1 MALEFGHSAEA
12 AEEPIGLRK
21 RVQRSEALRRLM
33 QNRAALLGLLVVLM
47 VVFGALF
54 APLLAPHDPTE
65 QDLSKRLLPPSWQE
79 GGEADFVLGGD
90 PLGRD
95 ILSRI
100 IYGAR
105 ISLIVGLLAVLVRG
119 TGGVLLGLLSGY
131 YGRWIDSLLMRLG
144 DVQLALPF
152 LILALAIMAVLGPGL
167 RNVIM
172 VLGITGWIFYARV
185 VRSEVLSLRERE
197 FVQAA
202 QVIGARNPRILVRHI
217 LPNASASVIVI
228 ATLDIAQM
236 IILEA
241 SLSYLGMGVQP
252 PTPSWGGMVADG
264 RDYLSTQWWVSTFP
278 GLAVFITVMAI
289 NLVGDWLRDVLDP
302 TTRGLS

>member
-1 MALEFGHSAEA
+1 MALEFGYSGE
-12 AEEPIGLRK
+12 AEEPIGLKK

-33 QNRAALLGLLVVLM
+33 QNRAALLGLLVVLL

-54 APLLAPHDPTE
+54 ASLLAPHDPTE
-65 QDLSKRLLPPSWQE
+65 QDLSKRLLSPSWQE
-79 GGEADFVLGGD
+79 RGEADFVLGGD

-131 YGRWIDSLLMRLG
+131 YGGWIDSLLMRLG

-167 RNVIM
+167 RNVVM

-202 QVIGARNPRILVRHI
+202 QVAGARNLRILVRHI
-217 LPNASASVIVI
+217 LPNASASVIVV

-278 GLAVFITVMAI
+278 GLAIFVTVMSI

-302 TTRGLS
+302 TTRGLR

>member
-1 MALEFGHSAEA
+1 MTLEFGHSARQ
-12 AEEPIGLRK
+12 AEEPTGLGK
-21 RVQRSEALRRLM
+21 RIQRSEALRRLV
-33 QNRAALLGLLVVLM
+33 QNRAALLGLLVVLL

-79 GGEADFVLGGD
+79 GGETSFVLGCD

-131 YGRWIDSLLMRLG
+131 YGGWIESLLMRLG

-152 LILALAIMAVLGPGL
+152 LVLALAIMSVLGPGL
-167 RNVIM
+167 RNVIG

-202 QVIGARNPRILVRHI
+202 RLVGARNLRILVRHI
-217 LPNASASVIVI
+217 LPNVSASVIVI

-252 PTPSWGGMVADG
+252 PTPSWGGMVAAG

-278 GLAVFITVMAI
+278 GLAIFITVMAI

-302 TTRGLS
+302 TTRGLR

>member
-1 MALEFGHSAEA
+1 MG
-12 AEEPIGLRK
+12 K
-21 RVQRSEALRRLM
+21 RIQRSEALRRLV
-33 QNRAALLGLLVVLM
+33 QNRAALLGLLVVLL

-79 GGEADFVLGGD
+79 GGETSFVLGCD

-131 YGRWIDSLLMRLG
+131 YGGWIESLLMRLG

-152 LILALAIMAVLGPGL
+152 LVLALAIMSVLGPGL
-167 RNVIM
+167 RNVIG

-202 QVIGARNPRILVRHI
+202 RLVGARNLRILVRHI
-217 LPNASASVIVI
+217 LPNVSASVIVI

-252 PTPSWGGMVADG
+252 PTPSWGGMVAAG

-278 GLAVFITVMAI
+278 GLAIFITVMAI

-302 TTRGLS
+302 TTRGLR

>member
-12 AEEPIGLRK
+12 AGEPIGLKK
-21 RVQRSEALRRLM
+21 RVQRSEALRRLV
-33 QNRAALLGLLVVLM
+33 QNRAAFLGLLVVLL

-105 ISLIVGLLAVLVRG
+105 ISLTVGLLAVLVRG
-119 TGGVLLGLLSGY
+119 TGGVLWGLLSGY
-131 YGRWIDSLLMRLG
+131 YGGWIDSLLMRLG

-202 QVIGARNPRILVRHI
+202 QVTGARNLRILVRHI
-217 LPNASASVIVI
+217 LPNASASVIVV

-278 GLAVFITVMAI
+278 GLAIFITVMAI